1 MNPTQILLMTAE
13 LLGGLAFFLY
23 GMSAMSG
30 GLEQMA
36 GGKLERTLRKVT
48 SKGFLSFF
56 LGAGITIAIQSSSAM
71 TVMLVGL
78 VNSGI
83 IGFADTFSM
92 IMGSH
97 VGTTLTA
104 WILTLSGISGDN
116 FFLTLLRPMTFAPI
130 LAFVGIVLKMLAKR
144 ERKKELGIIL
154 IGFAVLMCGMEMMS
168 TSMSS
173 LQDNPSFQSMLT
185 AFSSPAVA
193 FLVSAA
199 FTGIIQ
205 SSAATVA
212 IVQALAL
219 ASFATNHPIT
229 YQVAIPLVVG
239 ANVGTCVTALIS
251 AIGTSRD
258 AKRVVA
264 LHFFTNAI
272 GGVLCVLLLYLV
284 MAVSPSLMLAPI
296 GMLGVAVVHS
306 VFNIANTV
314 VFIPLK
320 KPMIALCE
328 KAVRKDKSETH
339 TVFLDER
346 LFHNTPIAISECK
359 RLCSEMAELARV
371 SIMDSI
377 GLLHRYDA
385 ALADTVAD
393 KEKLVDK
400 YEDKL
405 GTYLVKLSNN
415 NLSASDSHSV
425 GRLLHSIGD
434 FERISDHAL
443 SIAKLATEIHEKELR
458 FSGNAEKEL
467 ETVSCAVKEIID
479 MTVDSFVADDTKNA
493 AHVEPLE
500 QIVDKLKKQM
510 KQRHIERLQK
520 GECTIEQG
528 FVFTDLLTNFERIS
542 DHCSNVAVYTMQL
555 PSDVLDTHKYLN
567 RIKNSES
574 GAFVDDYNMYDKKY
588 QI

>member
-1 MNPTQILLMTAE
+1 
-13 LLGGLAFFLY
+13 
-23 GMSAMSG
+23 
-30 GLEQMA
+30 
-36 GGKLERTLRKVT
+36 
-48 SKGFLSFF
+48 
-56 LGAGITIAIQSSSAM
+56 
-71 TVMLVGL
+71 
-78 VNSGI
+78 
-83 IGFADTFSM
+83 
-92 IMGSH
+92 
-97 VGTTLTA
+97 
-104 WILTLSGISGDN
+104 
-116 FFLTLLRPMTFAPI
+116 
-130 LAFVGIVLKMLAKR
+130 
-144 ERKKELGIIL
+144 
-154 IGFAVLMCGMEMMS
+154 
-168 TSMSS
+168 
-173 LQDNPSFQSMLT
+173 MLT
-185 AFSSPAVA
+185 AFSSPAIA
-193 FLVSAA
+193 FLASAV
-199 FTGIIQ
+199 FTGVIQ

-219 ASFATNHPIT
+219 AAFYSANPIT

-239 ANVGTCVTALIS
+239 ANVGTCITALIS

-272 GGVLCVLLLYLV
+272 GGVLCVLLMYLV
-284 MAVSPSLMLAPI
+284 MAFAPTLMLAPI

-306 VFNIANTV
+306 VFNIVNTV

-328 KAVRKDKSETH
+328 KTVRKDKSETH

-346 LFHNTPIAISECK
+346 LFHNTPLAISECK
-359 RLCSEMAELARV
+359 RLCSEMAELSRV
-371 SIMDSI
+371 SILDSI
-377 GLLHRYDA
+377 GLLNQSDA
-385 ALADTVAD
+385 AVADTVAE

-415 NLSASDSHSV
+415 NLSAADSHSV

-443 SIAKLATEIHEKELR
+443 GITKLATEIHEKELR
-458 FSGNAEKEL
+458 FSGGAKKEL
-467 ETVSCAVKEIID
+467 ETVSAAVTEIIN
-479 MTVDSFVADDTKNA
+479 MTVTSFVADDVKNA

-510 KQRHIERLQK
+510 KQRHIDRLQK

-574 GAFVDDYNMYDKKY
+574 GSFVDDFNMYDKKY